1 MDSEEVVPQVF
12 CRIEKVT
19 NTPSNIEY
27 SIILININ
35 LINNLSFV
43 LCIFVKL
50 KFIWIFFFYR
60 AGINPVFNIFMFK
73 ILFYI
78 FKLF

>member
-35 LINNLSFV
+35 LINNLVVCFMHI
-43 LCIFVKL
+43 CETEIYMN
-50 KFIWIFFFYR
+50 FFFLLS
-60 AGINPVFNIFMFK
+60 AVKMCF
-73 ILFYI
+73 
-78 FKLF
+78 

>member
-35 LINNLSFV
+35 LINNLVVCFMHI
-43 LCIFVKL
+43 CETEIYMNY
-50 KFIWIFFFYR
+50 FFY
-60 AGINPVFNIFMFK
+60 
-73 ILFYI
+73 
-78 FKLF
+78 